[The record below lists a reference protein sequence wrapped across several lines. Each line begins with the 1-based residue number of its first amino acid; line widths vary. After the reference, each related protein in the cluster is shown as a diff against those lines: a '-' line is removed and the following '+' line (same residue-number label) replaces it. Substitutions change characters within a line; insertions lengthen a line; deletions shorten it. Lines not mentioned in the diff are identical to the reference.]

1 MLRSTR
7 NTRPFVLGVL
17 LIGLLLTGC
26 QDAAVDADQPAP
38 TQEQTIL
45 AKMQQAFAETGMY
58 AVPEDEYAVFGIEL
72 PDVEALAEAP
82 GKTTVCDRARVPFP
96 YGVLVARSCATVK
109 LVQFQGGLYNL
120 ITARAANSVDFSTDV
135 IPPRESKVCSVTLR
149 LEGPFIAEN
158 DCVAEPHSYYAS
170 NAFAALIPAVD
181 GPYPYIRDSQHTWNI
196 EGQLFAATTSVAF
209 KVTPIP

>member
-1 MLRSTR
+1 MRSKR
-7 NTRPFVLGVL
+7 NVSPLFVGVL
-17 LIGLLLTGC
+17 LAGLILTGC

-72 PDVEALAEAP
+72 PDVEALADAA
-82 GKTTVCDRARVPFP
+82 GKTTTCARARVPFP

-120 ITARAANSVDFSTDV
+120 ITARAANSVDFSTV
-135 IPPRESKVCSVTLR
+135 AIPIPRESKVCSVTLR

-181 GPYPYIRDSQHTWNI
+181 GPYHYIRNSQHTWNI
-196 EGQLFAATTSVAF
+196 ADQLFAAKTSVAF